1 MSTWLTSQRNRTRR
15 STCYLT
21 LFTFIMPYCLA
32 LYTGYTKTMHC
43 VALRVA
49 SFKSDIT
56 NATSLHDAHDTSSL
70 FLSLFP
76 SSTFTFISLA
86 AHVYCGAALHRLSA
100 CPICALCQSKLVLG
114 HGENVSTGKCGGCG
128 EVHIIL
134 VTLVSK
140 AQAQHS
146 TRLWLMARFVF
157 VAFAFAVFLMRHAAC
172 GSTATLR

>member
-49 SFKSDIT
+49 SFKSDIK

-76 SSTFTFISLA
+76 SSTFISIA

-140 AQAQHS
+140 SPSS
-146 TRLWLMARFVF
+146 TLDSTVTNGTLCFCCLCICGIPDAT
-157 VAFAFAVFLMRHAAC
+157 C